1 MSLNYRKS
9 THTTQ
14 YNPRFL
20 LQPRQCKVQD
30 ITTNIIEIDIQIAHV
45 FLKIFIKRLALV
57 VYSLVDTEFRFEPV
71 AFLVWPSYTDYA
83 CAFELSYLTDYGS
96 SSPGRTGDDES
107 FTRLDLANVEETL
120 IDGYWVIT
128 RIMVSWVKIVQS
140 KQSSLCGGVRSKM

>member
-45 FLKIFIKRLALV
+45 FLKIFEKRLALV
-57 VYSLVDTEFRFEPV
+57 VYGLVDTEFRFEPV
-71 AFLVWPSYTDYA
+71 AFLV
-83 CAFELSYLTDYGS
+83 
-96 SSPGRTGDDES
+96 
-107 FTRLDLANVEETL
+107 
-120 IDGYWVIT
+120 
-128 RIMVSWVKIVQS
+128 
-140 KQSSLCGGVRSKM
+140 